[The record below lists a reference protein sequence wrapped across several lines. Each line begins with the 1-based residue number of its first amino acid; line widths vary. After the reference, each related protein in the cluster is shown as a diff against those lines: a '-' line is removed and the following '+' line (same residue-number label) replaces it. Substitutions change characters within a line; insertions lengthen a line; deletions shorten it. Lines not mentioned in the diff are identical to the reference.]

1 MLQCTAVTQVP
12 YPETLLA
19 LATMEGGPTHPPDI
33 VEPEDFV
40 LCELGDHDE
49 SAEHAA
55 HLWTADTPDRR
66 DLWFFWS
73 GTGAHRVH
81 RLDTLPLCPAVLRV
95 LATRSVT
102 TCAYFDHH
110 PGPHSFSVTDPL
122 GDLIA
127 EHVHSEVRRLVSE
140 DEAPGG
146 TPDAS
151 DLPDALD
158 LPDAPDVPDT
168 DAP

>member
-1 MLQCTAVTQVP
+1 MLQCTAVAQVP
-12 YPETLLA
+12 YAETLLA
-19 LATMEGGPTHPPDI
+19 LAAMEGGPEHPPDV
-33 VEPEDFV
+33 VEAEDFA
-40 LCELGDHDE
+40 LCELADHDE
-49 SAEHAA
+49 TAEHAA
-55 HLWTADTPDRR
+55 HLWTADVPDDR
-66 DLWFFWS
+66 DLWFRWS

-81 RLDTLPLCPAVLRV
+81 RLDTLRLCPAVLRE
-95 LATRSVT
+95 LATRTVT

-140 DEAPGG
+140 D
-146 TPDAS
+146 
-151 DLPDALD
+151 DALGA
-158 LPDAPDVPDT
+158 PDAPDVPDT

>member
-12 YPETLLA
+12 YAETLLA
-19 LATMEGGPTHPPDI
+19 LATMEGGPVHPPD
-33 VEPEDFV
+33 VLDQDDFL
-40 LCELGDHDE
+40 LCELADHDDT
-49 SAEHAA
+49 AEHAA
-55 HLWTADTPDRR
+55 HLWTADVPDDR
-66 DLWFFWS
+66 DLWFLWS

-81 RLDTLPLCPAVLRV
+81 RLDTLRLCPAVLRE
-95 LATRSVT
+95 LATRTVT

-110 PGPHSFSVTDPL
+110 TGPHSFSVTDPL

-140 DEAPGG
+140 DDAPG
-146 TPDAS
+146 A
-151 DLPDALD
+151 
-158 LPDAPDVPDT
+158 PDAPDAPDT

>member
-12 YPETLLA
+12 YAETLLA
-19 LATMEGGPTHPPDI
+19 LATMEGGPECPPDV
-33 VEPEDFV
+33 VEAEDYV

-55 HLWTADTPDRR
+55 HLWTADVPDDR
-66 DLWFFWS
+66 DLWLLWS

-81 RLDTLPLCPAVLRV
+81 RLDTPRLCPAVLREP
-95 LATRSVT
+95 ATRTVT

-127 EHVHSEVRRLVSE
+127 DHVHSEVRRLVSE
-140 DEAPGG
+140 D
-146 TPDAS
+146 
-151 DLPDALD
+151 
-158 LPDAPDVPDT
+158 DAPDVPDT

>member
-55 HLWTADTPDRR
+55 HLWTADTSDDR
-66 DLWFFWS
+66 DLWFLWS

-81 RLDTLPLCPAVLRV
+81 RLDTLPLCPAVLRE
-95 LATRSVT
+95 LATRAVT
-102 TCAYFDHH
+102 LCAYFDHH

-140 DEAPGG
+140 DEAPGTHDTSG
-146 TPDAS
+146 TPDA
-151 DLPDALD
+151 PDV
-158 LPDAPDVPDT
+158 PDVPDT

>member
-1 MLQCTAVTQVP
+1 MLQCTAVTQIP
-12 YPETLLA
+12 YAEVLLA
-19 LATMEGGPTHPPDI
+19 LATMGGGPEHPPDV

-40 LCELGDHDE
+40 LCELADHDE

-55 HLWTADTPDRR
+55 HLWTADTPDDR
-66 DLWFFWS
+66 DLWFLWS

-81 RLDTLPLCPAVLRV
+81 RLDTLRLCPAVLREP
-95 LATRSVT
+95 ATRTVT

-110 PGPHSFSVTDPL
+110 TGPHSFSVTDPL

-140 DEAPGG
+140 D
-146 TPDAS
+146 DAS
-151 DLPDALD
+151 DA
-158 LPDAPDVPDT
+158 PDT